1 MSDLTSAIETNVAAA
16 LAEDVGSGDWTA
28 QLIPSAQRSR
38 ARIMGIR
45 MLVVYGLPIGLLLAG
60 AMIEHMGY
68 AITATLYCIM
78 GIAVTAYIAVH
89 WRQTLWRTAQ
99 S

>member
-38 ARIMGIR
+38 ARIITRSDAVICGAPWFDACFRRLDPAVSIEWAK
-45 MLVVYGLPIGLLLAG
+45 IGRA
-60 AMIEHMGY
+60 H
-68 AITATLYCIM
+68 
-78 GIAVTAYIAVH
+78 V
-89 WRQTLWRTAQ
+89 
-99 S
+99 